1 MFARAHGPSNPGLVK
16 TARPAPDAG
25 GNRAGAA
32 PSRTARAAPGSLDQ
46 WSRPSARA
54 PGALQESPIPMPSRS
69 VRPAGKR
76 HSHGGYVAGADAPN
90 RPDACQGC
98 TGQWQCA
105 SGSWCRLPRRSK
117 RLIRW
122 ALSSVRASGEATGV
136 RRDGGSVR
144 RMLTCPAS
152 WGEDGHS
159 RAGCPDPA
167 GFLTPGTV
175 APRRGCVRPGWPTA
189 GHRWQRPAGA
199 DAGEERSPAQVP
211 GQRRP
216 VAEGSAGTAPGNSGC
231 GLSMPRRCPHYPNKL
246 SDIGGTS

>member
-136 RRDGGSVR
+136 RRDVDVPGKLGRGRPQPGRMPGPGGIPDTGYGR
-144 RMLTCPAS
+144 APQGLCAPGMAHGGAPLAAACRGRCWRGAFAGT
-152 WGEDGHS
+152 GS
-159 RAGCPDPA
+159 RAAASSC
-167 GFLTPGTV
+167 
-175 APRRGCVRPGWPTA
+175 RR
-189 GHRWQRPAGA
+189 
-199 DAGEERSPAQVP
+199 
-211 GQRRP
+211 QRRD
-216 VAEGSAGTAPGNSGC
+216 SPG
-231 GLSMPRRCPHYPNKL
+231 
-246 SDIGGTS
+246 